1 MKKITLHHCIAV
13 ITTCFICLFSLAQE
27 KIYYPVQKESTNHYN
42 VEISNIIG
50 LANEIKFKL
59 EIENTSSNFLLFDAS
74 KCVFTIN
81 GTTVTPKDKF
91 IIIEPYKKKSK
102 TISALGNGFQ
112 GIKEFKFELNGIQ
125 QVMPSE
131 EVIIT
136 ESFSLPPS
144 KNDFSAGDFSVNL
157 KSYKKET
164 GATTSKFDV
173 QYKGKKIGFI
183 HPSKITVSMPDGKE
197 YANAKKSDPILLFPG
212 NTESF
217 NANWDRMP
225 GGSLNDMQK
234 VEMILNFTG
243 VFGEATAVD
252 LPAQIFNHTWDEAVT
267 KEKNK

>member
-1 MKKITLHHCIAV
+1 MKKITLHHFIAV
-13 ITTCFICLFSLAQE
+13 LAAYFTCLFTSAQE
-27 KIYYPVQKESTNHYN
+27 KIYYPTQRESTEQYN
-42 VEISNIIG
+42 VEISNIVG

-59 EIENTSSNFLLFDAS
+59 EIENTSSDFLLFDAS

-102 TISALGNGFQ
+102 TILALGSGFQ

-125 QVMPSE
+125 QVIPAGE
-131 EVIIT
+131 AIET

-144 KNDFSAGDFSVNL
+144 KNDFTTGDFTVNL

-164 GATTSKFDV
+164 GSTTSKFDV
-173 QYKGKKIGFI
+173 QYKGKQLGFV
-183 HPSKITVSMPDGKE
+183 HPSKISVSMPDGKE

-217 NANWDRMP
+217 NANWNRMP

-234 VEMILNFTG
+234 VEMIINFTG
-243 VFGEATAVD
+243 VFGEATAID
-252 LPAQIFNHTWDEAVT
+252 LPAQAFNLTWDEVAT